1 MELLTDKIALGPKEW
16 KDGTRANMQNT
27 IGS

>member
-1 MELLTDKIALGPKEW
+1 MELLTDKIALGPKEL